1 MGAVMADQKKDLTE
15 YVVLVNDPDGTN
27 DLDWRQIGTVKASSG
42 PTAKRL
48 ALALGHPEGGTVVA
62 VPVRSW
68 EPEDLKPKLSF
79 G

>member
-1 MGAVMADQKKDLTE
+1 MADKK
-15 YVVLVNDPDGTN
+15 
-27 DLDWRQIGTVKASSG
+27 KG
-42 PTAKRL
+42 PTTYLVLIERETGSWQELGHVQSASAFAAKRA
-48 ALALGHPEGGTVVA
+48 ALAEYAPQGGTVVA

>member
-1 MGAVMADQKKDLTE
+1 MADKTAKTE
-15 YVVLVNDPDGTN
+15 YLVLLQSEGQRVSWLELGKVT
-27 DLDWRQIGTVKASSG
+27 ASSQG
-42 PTAKRL
+42 AAKRQGL
-48 ALALGHPEGGTVVA
+48 AQYHEEGGTVVA

>member
-1 MGAVMADQKKDLTE
+1 MADQKKDHTE
-15 YVVLVNDPDGTN
+15 YIVLLQSEGTRVSWLELGKVN
-27 DLDWRQIGTVKASSG
+27 ASSQG
-42 PTAKRL
+42 AAKRQGL
-48 ALALGHPEGGTVVA
+48 ALYHSEGGTVVA

>member
-1 MGAVMADQKKDLTE
+1 MADKNEKTA
-15 YVVLVNDPDGTN
+15 YIVLLQGDNDSMWLELGKVN
-27 DLDWRQIGTVKASSG
+27 ASSQG
-42 PTAKRL
+42 AAKRQGL
-48 ALALGHPEGGTVVA
+48 ALYHSEGGTVVA

>member
-1 MGAVMADQKKDLTE
+1 MADKNQTE
-15 YVVLVNDPDGTN
+15 YLVLLQSEGQRVSWVELGKVN
-27 DLDWRQIGTVKASSG
+27 ASSQSA
-42 PTAKRL
+42 AKKQ
-48 ALALGHPEGGTVVA
+48 ALSQYHPEGGTVVA